1 MVRLMLHFSALQL
14 LIDMHF
20 LCPRCCRLSLLL
32 LFWQFVEI
40 EATTRFNDGLE
51 VTRTLMVA
59 DLAGSERP
67 ASSGAKDEA
76 LKEAIEI
83 NKGLSV
89 LGNVMRALDQGGDV
103 RIPFVDNSLTRILMP
118 FLTGSARVSK
128 K

>member
-1 MVRLMLHFSALQL
+1 
-14 LIDMHF
+14 
-20 LCPRCCRLSLLL
+20 
-32 LFWQFVEI
+32 
-40 EATTRFNDGLE
+40 
-51 VTRTLMVA
+51 MVA